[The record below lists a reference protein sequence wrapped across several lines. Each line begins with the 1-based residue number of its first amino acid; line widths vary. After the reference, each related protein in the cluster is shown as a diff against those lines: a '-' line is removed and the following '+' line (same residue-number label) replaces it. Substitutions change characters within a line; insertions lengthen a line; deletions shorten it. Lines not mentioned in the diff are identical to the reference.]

1 MVQWWTKKTRVS
13 PNKNEVTRK
22 RLGPCKYD
30 EKATYFLIEAQVYIY
45 F

>member
-22 RLGPCKYD
+22 DWGHANMMKKQL
-30 EKATYFLIEAQVYIY
+30 TS
-45 F
+45 